1 MTGFLQE
8 NFGELKERLNELE
21 SNIIKKIDEKN

>member
-1 MTGFLQE
+1 MTDFLQE
-8 NFGELKERLNELE
+8 NFGELKERLIELE